1 MSSHLRNEI
10 DVDEETKTYS
20 MHILVRIYKN
30 KEKNENPISVE
41 ADVEEQNLL
50 FFYFGDIRVGSK
62 CEIDGEILLSFE
74 IGFVS
79 VDGGRIWRLCYSR
92 N

>member
-10 DVDEETKTYS
+10 DADKKTKTYS

-41 ADVEEQNLL
+41 ADVEN
-50 FFYFGDIRVGSK
+50 
-62 CEIDGEILLSFE
+62 
-74 IGFVS
+74 
-79 VDGGRIWRLCYSR
+79 RICFSLY
-92 N
+92 